1 MYIKKD
7 RFTQRKRSFVL
18 HLVSAKFLYVTL
30 LITLNESVVKLD
42 NNTFLS
48 RNQILLPLINFLT
61 NFSSILVGIGGSL
74 IIREYSDNI
83 VINGLISSI
92 SSLALILSVL
102 FIGSKLDN
110 TDKRRVLIQMYILLS
125 LFLLLPFTFPQKYFV
140 PLYILVDLCITM
152 FSLVEGLS
160 FTGNLKSL
168 LTDNALE
175 PTINLNSI
183 AGLIGNIA
191 SVAAMAVL
199 IFTTRNYL
207 SFLLVA
213 SCGFCINIFLSIAL
227 RQSHFTKNQNSFKTL
242 THLVT
247 VWHNITASKGLRAS
261 IIVAIFTSALQ
272 AVFNGLMI
280 YFWKAIDPNYSHVY
294 WLLVAVV
301 SGLFLGAIL
310 IRFDNTFWLLS
321 TLVFITT
328 LALGIFFLNQ
338 TIVTM
343 SVITVLIYGET
354 LPIANWCNKTRIK
367 RTGKEVQS
375 SQTSFLQL
383 GSSLLNIFFTVG
395 VSAIANACHR
405 PALTLL
411 TTGIALLLVFSF
423 LGIDVQRYHLEEIN

>member
-1 MYIKKD
+1 MLLLVPA
-7 RFTQRKRSFVL
+7 RFL
-18 HLVSAKFLYVTL
+18 HVTL
-30 LITLNESVVKLD
+30 LIIQNESVAKLD
-42 NNTFLS
+42 NNNFLS

-83 VINGLISSI
+83 LINGLISSI

-110 TDKRRVLIQMYILLS
+110 TDKRRILIRMYVLLS

-168 LTDNALE
+168 LPENVLE
-175 PTINLNSI
+175 RTINHNSVT
-183 AGLIGNIA
+183 GLIGNIA
-191 SVAAMAVL
+191 SVTAMAVL

-213 SCGFCINIFLSIAL
+213 SCGFFINIFLSIAL

-242 THLVT
+242 NHLVT

-261 IIVAIFTSALQ
+261 IIIAIFTSALQ
-272 AVFNGLMI
+272 SVFNGLLI
-280 YFWKAIDPNYSHVY
+280 YFWKAIDPNYSQVY

-328 LALGIFFLNQ
+328 LALGVFFLNQ

-343 SVITVLIYGET
+343 SIITVLIYGET

-383 GSSLLNIFFTVG
+383 GSALLNIFFTVG
-395 VSAIANACHR
+395 VSAIANACQQ

-423 LGIDVQRYHLEEIN
+423 LGIDVQRYRLEEIN

>member
-1 MYIKKD
+1 MLLLVPA
-7 RFTQRKRSFVL
+7 RFL
-18 HLVSAKFLYVTL
+18 HVTL
-30 LITLNESVVKLD
+30 LIIQNESVAKLD
-42 NNTFLS
+42 NNNFLS

-74 IIREYSDNI
+74 IIRKYSDNI
-83 VINGLISSI
+83 LINGLISSI

-110 TDKRRVLIQMYILLS
+110 TDKRRILIRMYVLLS

-168 LTDNALE
+168 LPENVLE
-175 PTINLNSI
+175 RTINHNSV
-183 AGLIGNIA
+183 AGLISNIA
-191 SVAAMAVL
+191 SVTAMAVL

-207 SFLLVA
+207 SFFLVA
-213 SCGFCINIFLSIAL
+213 SCGFFINIFLSIAL
-227 RQSHFTKNQNSFKTL
+227 HQSHFTKNKNSFKTL

-272 AVFNGLMI
+272 SVFNGLMI

-301 SGLFLGAIL
+301 GGLFLGAVL

-328 LALGIFFLNQ
+328 LALVIFFLNQ

-375 SQTSFLQL
+375 SQSSFLQL
-383 GSSLLNIFFTVG
+383 GSALLNIFFTVG
-395 VSAIANACHR
+395 VSAIANACHQ
-405 PALTLL
+405 PAFTLL
-411 TTGIALLLVFSF
+411 ATGIALLLIFSL
-423 LGIDVQRYHLEEIN
+423 LGNNVQRYRLEMIN

>member
-1 MYIKKD
+1 MLLLVPA
-7 RFTQRKRSFVL
+7 RFL
-18 HLVSAKFLYVTL
+18 HVTL
-30 LITLNESVVKLD
+30 LIIQNESVAKLD
-42 NNTFLS
+42 NNNFLS

-74 IIREYSDNI
+74 IIRKYSDNI
-83 VINGLISSI
+83 LINGLISSI

-110 TDKRRVLIQMYILLS
+110 TDKRRILIRMYILLS

-168 LTDNALE
+168 LPKNVLE
-175 PTINLNSI
+175 RTINHNSV

-213 SCGFCINIFLSIAL
+213 SCGFFINIFLSIAL
-227 RQSHFTKNQNSFKTL
+227 HQSHFTKNQNSFKTL
-242 THLVT
+242 NHLVT

-261 IIVAIFTSALQ
+261 IIIAIFTSALQ
-272 AVFNGLMI
+272 SVFNGLLI
-280 YFWKAIDPNYSHVY
+280 YFWKAIDPNYSQVY

-328 LALGIFFLNQ
+328 LALGVFFLNQ

-343 SVITVLIYGET
+343 SIITVLIYGET

-395 VSAIANACHR
+395 VSAIANACHQ

-423 LGIDVQRYHLEEIN
+423 LGIDVQRYRLEEIN

>member
-1 MYIKKD
+1 MLL
-7 RFTQRKRSFVL
+7 FL
-18 HLVSAKFLYVTL
+18 PAKFLYVTL
-30 LITLNESVVKLD
+30 LITLNESVAKLD
-42 NNTFLS
+42 NNNFLS

-92 SSLALILSVL
+92 SSSALILSVL

-110 TDKRRVLIQMYILLS
+110 TDKRCILIRMYVLLS

-168 LTDNALE
+168 LPENVLE
-175 PTINLNSI
+175 RTINHNSV

-207 SFLLVA
+207 YFLLVA
-213 SCGFCINIFLSIAL
+213 SCGFFINIFLSIAL
-227 RQSHFTKNQNSFKTL
+227 HQNHFTKNQNSFKTL
-242 THLVT
+242 NHLVT

-261 IIVAIFTSALQ
+261 IIIAIFTSALQ
-272 AVFNGLMI
+272 SVFNGLLI
-280 YFWKAIDPNYSHVY
+280 YFWKAIDPNYSQVY

-328 LALGIFFLNQ
+328 LALGVFFLNQ

-343 SVITVLIYGET
+343 SIITVLIYGET

-375 SQTSFLQL
+375 TQSSFLQL
-383 GSSLLNIFFTVG
+383 GSSLLNIFFTVA
-395 VSAIANACHR
+395 VSAIANACHQ

-411 TTGIALLLVFSF
+411 AAGIALLLVFSF
-423 LGIDVQRYHLEEIN
+423 LGIDVKRYRLEEIN

>member
-1 MYIKKD
+1 M
-7 RFTQRKRSFVL
+7 L
-18 HLVSAKFLYVTL
+18 LLVSAKFLHVTL
-30 LITLNESVVKLD
+30 LIIQNESVAKLD
-42 NNTFLS
+42 NNNFLS

-110 TDKRRVLIQMYILLS
+110 TDKRRMLIWMYILLS

-175 PTINLNSI
+175 RTINHNSV
-183 AGLIGNIA
+183 AGLLGNIA

-213 SCGFCINIFLSIAL
+213 SGGFFINIFLSIAL

-242 THLVT
+242 THLMT

-294 WLLVAVV
+294 WLLVAVI

-343 SVITVLIYGET
+343 TVITVLIYGET

-375 SQTSFLQL
+375 SQSSFLQL
-383 GSSLLNIFFTVG
+383 GSALLNIFFTVG
-395 VSAIANACHR
+395 VSAIANACHQ

-411 TTGIALLLVFSF
+411 AAGIALLLVFSL
-423 LGIDVQRYHLEEIN
+423 LGNNVQRYRLEMIN

>member
-1 MYIKKD
+1 M
-7 RFTQRKRSFVL
+7 L
-18 HLVSAKFLYVTL
+18 LLVSAKFLHVTL
-30 LITLNESVVKLD
+30 LIIQNESVAKLD
-42 NNTFLS
+42 NNNFLS

-92 SSLALILSVL
+92 SSSALIVSVL

-110 TDKRRVLIQMYILLS
+110 TDKRRILIQMYILLS

-152 FSLVEGLS
+152 FSLIEGLS

-168 LTDNALE
+168 LPENVLE
-175 PTINLNSI
+175 PTINHNSV

-213 SCGFCINIFLSIAL
+213 SCGFFINIFLSIAL
-227 RQSHFTKNQNSFKTL
+227 HQRHFTKNQNSFKIL

-247 VWHNITASKGLRAS
+247 VWHKIAASKGLRAS

-272 AVFNGLMI
+272 SVFNGLLI
-280 YFWKAIDPNYSHVY
+280 YFWKAIDPNYSQVY

-301 SGLFLGAIL
+301 SGLFLGAVL

-343 SVITVLIYGET
+343 SIITVLIYGET

-395 VSAIANACHR
+395 VSAIANACHQ

-423 LGIDVQRYHLEEIN
+423 LGIDVQRYRLEEIN

>member
-1 MYIKKD
+1 MLLLVPEKLLHG
-7 RFTQRKRSFVL
+7 TLFVK
-18 HLVSAKFLYVTL
+18 S
-30 LITLNESVVKLD
+30 NESVAKLD
-42 NNTFLS
+42 NNNFLS
-48 RNQILLPLINFLT
+48 RNQVLLPLINFLT

-92 SSLALILSVL
+92 SSLALIVSVL

-110 TDKRRVLIQMYILLS
+110 TDKRRMLIWMYILLS

-140 PLYILVDLCITM
+140 PLYIMVDLCITM

-175 PTINLNSI
+175 RTINHNSI

-213 SCGFCINIFLSIAL
+213 SGGFFINIFLSNAL
-227 RQSHFTKNQNSFKTL
+227 HQRHFTKNQNSFKTL

-247 VWHNITASKGLRAS
+247 VWHKIAANKGLRAS
-261 IIVAIFTSALQ
+261 VIIAIFTSALQ

-294 WLLVAVV
+294 WLLVAVI

-321 TLVFITT
+321 ALVFITT
-328 LALGIFFLNQ
+328 LALGIFFKPNNRYYDCYYC
-338 TIVTM
+338 TDIWR
-343 SVITVLIYGET
+343 
-354 LPIANWCNKTRIK
+354 N
-367 RTGKEVQS
+367 
-375 SQTSFLQL
+375 
-383 GSSLLNIFFTVG
+383 FT
-395 VSAIANACHR
+395 NR
-405 PALTLL
+405 
-411 TTGIALLLVFSF
+411 
-423 LGIDVQRYHLEEIN
+423 

>member
-1 MYIKKD
+1 M
-7 RFTQRKRSFVL
+7 L
-18 HLVSAKFLYVTL
+18 LLLPAKFLHVTL
-30 LITLNESVVKLD
+30 LITLNESVAKMD
-42 NNTFLS
+42 NNHFLS

-92 SSLALILSVL
+92 SSLALIVSVL

-110 TDKRRVLIQMYILLS
+110 TDKRRILIRMYILLS
-125 LFLLLPFTFPQKYFV
+125 LFLLLPFTFPRKYFV

-168 LTDNALE
+168 LTDNALGS
-175 PTINLNSI
+175 TINHNSV
-183 AGLIGNIA
+183 AGLLGNIA
-191 SVAAMAVL
+191 SVAAMAAL

-207 SFLLVA
+207 YFLLVA
-213 SCGFCINIFLSIAL
+213 SGGFFINVFLSIAL
-227 RQSHFTKNQNSFKTL
+227 HQRHFTKNQNSFKTL
-242 THLVT
+242 THLMT
-247 VWHNITASKGLRAS
+247 VWHKIAASKGLRAS
-261 IIVAIFTSALQ
+261 IIIAIFTSALQ
-272 AVFNGLMI
+272 AVFNGLLI
-280 YFWKAIDPNYSHVY
+280 YFWKAIDPNYSQVY

-310 IRFDNTFWLLS
+310 IHFDNTFWLLS

-328 LALGIFFLNQ
+328 LALGIFFLKQ

-343 SVITVLIYGET
+343 NVITVLIYGET

-375 SQTSFLQL
+375 AQTSFLQL
-383 GSSLLNIFFTVG
+383 GSSLLNIFFTVA
-395 VSAIANACHR
+395 VSAIANACHQ
-405 PALTLL
+405 PTLTLL
-411 TTGIALLLVFSF
+411 AAGIALLLIFSLF
-423 LGIDVQRYHLEEIN
+423 GNNMERYRLEQIN